1 MNKEQRTHVV
11 GQIRAHAKWLLDNAL
26 LVYPV
31 RPSESDVAYALGDAG
46 FILNE
51 RPIYQ
56 VSLPPTDVHAA
67 NEALLDA
74 YAGAINNLV
83 GAYTDDILNVSQ
95 DNPATILNRFI
106 ADAAAIPVEG

>member
-26 LVYPV
+26 LIYPIK
-31 RPSESDVAYALGDAG
+31 PSESDVAYALGDAG
-46 FILNE
+46 FTLLE

-56 VSLPPTDVHAA
+56 VTLPPTEVHAA
-67 NEALLDA
+67 NEIILNA
-74 YAGAINNLV
+74 YATAINNLV
-83 GAYTDDILNVSQ
+83 SQYTEDILNVSQ

-106 ADAAAIPVEG
+106 ADAAQIQIGA